1 MLIIEDEAAL
11 QKALADNFRFESYEV
26 LTALDGET
34 GYAMAKKESPD
45 VILLDIMLPGMSGF
59 EVSRRLRAEGVQTPI
74 LMLTARAEEND
85 RVAGLDFGADDYVS
99 KPFSV
104 RELSA
109 RVRALLRRAATPA
122 SGMPTIPEELLFDDL
137 RVDFRSYKAWRQQ
150 QPLELT
156 RKEFHLLRLLASRAG
171 EAVTRDELLDQ
182 IWGEETHVTTRTVD
196 THVAN
201 LRAKIERNP
210 REPQRLVTVHGI
222 GYRWEHENLEKT

>member
-26 LTALDGET
+26 LTAPDGET
-34 GYAMAKKESPD
+34 GYTLAKEKNPD
-45 VILLDIMLPGMSGF
+45 VILLDVMLPGMNGF

-74 LMLTARAEEND
+74 LMLTARAEEDD
-85 RVAGLDFGADDYVS
+85 RVAGLDYGADDYVS

-109 RVRALLRRAATPA
+109 RVRALLRRAAPLRV
-122 SGMPTIPEELLFDDL
+122 MPEELLFDDL
-137 RVDFRSYKAWRQQ
+137 RIDFRSYKAWRKQQ
-150 QPLELT
+150 TLELT

-171 EAVTRDELLDQ
+171 DAVTRDELLDQ

-196 THVAN
+196 THIAN

-210 REPQRLVTVHGI
+210 KEPQRLVTVHGV
-222 GYRWEHENLEKT
+222 GYRWERENLKKT

>member
-1 MLIIEDEAAL
+1 MTRMLIIEDEAAL

-26 LTALDGET
+26 LTAPDGET
-34 GYAMAKKESPD
+34 GYTLAKEKNPD
-45 VILLDIMLPGMSGF
+45 VILLDVMLPGVNGF

-74 LMLTARAEEND
+74 LMLTARAEEDD

-109 RVRALLRRAATPA
+109 RVRALLRRAAPLRA
-122 SGMPTIPEELLFDDL
+122 MPEQLLFDDL
-137 RVDFRSYKAWRQQ
+137 RIDFRSYKAWRKEQT
-150 QPLELT
+150 LELT

-171 EAVTRDELLDQ
+171 DAVTRDELLDQ

-196 THVAN
+196 THIAN

-210 REPQRLVTVHGI
+210 KEPQHIVTVHGV
-222 GYRWEHENLEKT
+222 GYRWEREDLKKT

>member
-1 MLIIEDEAAL
+1 M
-11 QKALADNFRFESYEV
+11 N
-26 LTALDGET
+26 
-34 GYAMAKKESPD
+34 
-45 VILLDIMLPGMSGF
+45 GF
-59 EVSRRLRAEGVQTPI
+59 EVSRRLRAEGIQTPI
-74 LMLTARAEEND
+74 LMLTARAEEDD

-109 RVRALLRRAATPA
+109 RVRALLRRAAPLRT
-122 SGMPTIPEELLFDDL
+122 MPEELLVDDV
-137 RVDFRSYKAWRQQ
+137 RVDFRSYKAWRRQE
-150 QPLELT
+150 PLELT

-171 EAVTRDELLDQ
+171 EAVTRGELLDE

-210 REPQRLVTVHGI
+210 REPRRLVTVHGI
-222 GYRWEHENLEKT
+222 GYRWELEDFKKT

>member
-1 MLIIEDEAAL
+1 MTRILIIEDEAAL

-26 LTALDGET
+26 LTAPDGET
-34 GYAMAKKESPD
+34 GYRLAKEKNPD
-45 VILLDIMLPGMSGF
+45 VILLDVMLPRINGF
-59 EVSRRLRAEGVQTPI
+59 EVSRRLRAEGIQTPI
-74 LMLTARAEEND
+74 LMLTARAEEDD
-85 RVAGLDFGADDYVS
+85 RVTGLDFGADDYVS

-109 RVRALLRRAATPA
+109 RVRALLRRAAPLRP
-122 SGMPTIPEELLFDDL
+122 MPEELLVDDV
-137 RVDFRSYKAWRQQ
+137 RIDFRSYKAWRRQE
-150 QPLELT
+150 PLELT
-156 RKEFHLLRLLASRAG
+156 RKEFHLLRLLASRTG

-210 REPQRLVTVHGI
+210 REPRRLVTVHGI
-222 GYRWEHENLEKT
+222 GYRWEIEDLKKT